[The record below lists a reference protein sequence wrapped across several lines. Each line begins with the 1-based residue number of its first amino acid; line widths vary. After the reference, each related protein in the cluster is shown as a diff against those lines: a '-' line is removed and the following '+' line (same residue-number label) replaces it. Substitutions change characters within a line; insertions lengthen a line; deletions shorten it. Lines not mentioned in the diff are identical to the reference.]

1 MFLHDLGVGLL
12 RRWYLVLVGMLVTGF
27 GAYSLTQ
34 VVPVTYEAA
43 SSVVLVPPATAVIEG
58 ENPYLYM
65 GGLDQALSVLTVRL
79 SSPTVADPILQ
90 KRADLNYFV
99 DKDASTAGPIMLV
112 GAEAGNEQ
120 ETLALLNQVVS
131 VIPDNLKLIQDQL
144 NIPQDAR
151 ITAMNIVTDTT
162 AKEVNKK
169 QMRTVLAGIAGGMAV
184 TVLGTGLVD
193 RFLIRRGGKKS
204 KRSRVADKSTRRNA
218 EGRRKAPTENSEQS
232 DQKTE
237 EQLPPDLSTISAQTS
252 PRAFERPVNASRDHS
267 DSGSTG
273 DSMSDAL
280 TTLSAKQ

>member
-27 GAYSLTQ
+27 GAYSLMQ
-34 VVPVTYEAA
+34 VVPVTYEAT

-79 SSPTVADPILQ
+79 GSPTVADPILK
-90 KRADLNYFV
+90 KRADLNYSV
-99 DKDASTAGPIMLV
+99 DKDATTAGPIMLV
-112 GAEAGNEQ
+112 GAEAGSEQ
-120 ETLALLNQVVS
+120 ETLTLLNQVVS
-131 VIPDNLKLIQDQL
+131 VIPENLKLIQDQL

-151 ITAMNIVTDTT
+151 ITAMTIVSDTA

-169 QMRTVLAGIAGGMAV
+169 QMRAVLAGIAGGMAV
-184 TVLGTGLVD
+184 TVLGAGLVD
-193 RFLIRRGGKKS
+193 RFLIRRQGKKP
-204 KRSRVADKSTRRNA
+204 KRSRVTDKSARKTA
-218 EGRRKAPTENSEQS
+218 VGRRKAPKENSEQS
-232 DQKTE
+232 DQSADG
-237 EQLPPDLSTISAQTS
+237 QLVADLSAISAATS
-252 PRAFERPVNASRDHS
+252 TSRFERPANASQDDS

-273 DSMSDAL
+273 DSMSDNL